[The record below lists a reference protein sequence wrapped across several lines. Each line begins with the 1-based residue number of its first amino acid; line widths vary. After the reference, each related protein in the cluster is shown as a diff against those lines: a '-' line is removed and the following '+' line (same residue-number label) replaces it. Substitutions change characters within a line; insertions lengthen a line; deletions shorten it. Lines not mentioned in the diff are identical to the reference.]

1 MTLNNSMSITPS
13 PPGHA
18 KGVRF
23 EHGSVLGGKTRAA
36 RVSSQWKSTVACGG
50 RTRYVLR
57 TLDSEVHPSCIH
69 GLKHFFGRSGAALRD
84 AELLERFR
92 PPCTGDGKGFHVELQ
107 DFTRLLRDLIR
118 ADDRTKLDDAMPWP
132 GWPGQKGCDLRA
144 DVVRR
149 DHGRFPVCRIIV
161 DR

>member
-50 RTRYVLR
+50 RARYVLR

-69 GLKHFFGRSGAALRD
+69 GLKHFFGRSGAALRH

-92 PPCTGDGKGFHVELQ
+92 PPCTRDCKGFHLEIEDVAQ
-107 DFTRLLRDLIR
+107 LLRDFIR
-118 ADDRTKLDDAMPWP
+118 GDHRTKFAA
-132 GWPGQKGCDLRA
+132 GWPRQ
-144 DVVRR
+144 
-149 DHGRFPVCRIIV
+149 P
-161 DR
+161 